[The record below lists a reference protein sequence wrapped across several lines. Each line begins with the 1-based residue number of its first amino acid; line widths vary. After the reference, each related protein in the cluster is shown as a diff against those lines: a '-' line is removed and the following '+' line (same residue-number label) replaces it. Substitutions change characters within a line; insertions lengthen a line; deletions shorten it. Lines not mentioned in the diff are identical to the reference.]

1 MNEIYDLLE
10 LLEWQRVWDWAR
22 STRLAPFLLSQ
33 TPLREQIEQ
42 EGIADA
48 LGATTWHS
56 QLGSAMNTYAH
67 PFRCYLNEVDPP
79 HAGYELWSI
88 DNQRARRE
96 IWDNDEP
103 WVEPQSMTYPY
114 AIPAWVQEAIIRVN
128 LLRTTWVTQAQFLAI
143 LQMCNPAEHDFQPL
157 VDLELDGS
165 DQALPIEAPP
175 QIYAALADLLAGIE
189 QAGEDPA
196 NTDRWWY
203 VTVRKP
209 DVAEATRRIVALG
222 YQVVEDD

>member
-10 LLEWQRVWDWAR
+10 LLEWQKVQAWA
-22 STRLAPFLLSQ
+22 SKTTLAPFLLSQ
-33 TPLREQIEQ
+33 TPLREQIEHD
-42 EGIADA
+42 GITDA

-56 QLGSAMNTYAH
+56 QLGGAMNTYAH

-79 HAGYELWSI
+79 HAGHELWDI

-103 WVEPQSMTYPY
+103 WVEPQSMRYPY

-128 LLRTTWVTQAQFLAI
+128 LLRTPWVTQAQFLTV
-143 LQMCNPAEHDFQPL
+143 LQTCNPASHDFQPL
-157 VDLELDGS
+157 VDLELEGN
-165 DQALPIEAPP
+165 DQALPTSAPP
-175 QIYAALADLLAGIE
+175 RIYAALADLIAGIE
-189 QAGEDPA
+189 QAGEDTA
-196 NTDRWWY
+196 DTDRWWY
-203 VTVRKP
+203 VTVRNP

>member
-10 LLEWQRVWDWAR
+10 LLEWQRVWTWAN
-22 STRLAPFLLSQ
+22 STTLAPFLLSQ

-42 EGIADA
+42 EGITDA

-56 QLGSAMNTYAH
+56 QFGGAMNTYAH
-67 PFRCYLNEVDPP
+67 PFRCYLNEADPA
-79 HAGYELWSI
+79 HEGYEPWGI
-88 DNQRARRE
+88 DNQRAYRE
-96 IWDNDEP
+96 IWDDDEP
-103 WVEPQSMTYPY
+103 WVEPRSSTYPY

-128 LLRTTWVTQAQFLAI
+128 LLRTTWVSQAEFLAV
-143 LQMCNPAEHDFQPL
+143 LQMCNPASHDFQPL
-157 VDLELDGS
+157 VDLELDGL

-175 QIYAALADLLAGIE
+175 RIYAALADLIAGIE
-189 QAGEDPA
+189 QAGEDTA